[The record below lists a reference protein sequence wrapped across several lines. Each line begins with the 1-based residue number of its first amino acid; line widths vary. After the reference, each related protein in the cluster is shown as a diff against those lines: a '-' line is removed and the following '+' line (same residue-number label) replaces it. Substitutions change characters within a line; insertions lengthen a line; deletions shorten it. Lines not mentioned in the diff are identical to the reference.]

1 MDATV
6 SPSTS
11 QPELLAEVLQ
21 RLEELEA
28 KVVELE
34 LQIQSLRS
42 EA

>member
-6 SPSTS
+6 SPSAS
-11 QPELLAEVLQ
+11 QPELSAELLR